1 MKINKKENKNIDIIE
16 LIKFNNILRLL
27 IIFWDY

>member
-27 IIFWDY
+27 IIF